1 MEDRSPV
8 GIARAYLA
16 SFGSGDPDAIA
27 ALVSDDFR
35 NEHLSEL
42 GAGSTGRDEY
52 RSRLAEFLGSFVGA
66 RYTVEAIG
74 DLVRPAGVEPTGG
87 REVVARYRFEA
98 EYDGVPIEI
107 AGVMWFEV
115 DSGLITR
122 RTDLWDSLTF
132 LRQTGLGDRPVR
144 G

>member
-1 MEDRSPV
+1 MEDPTAV
-8 GIARAYLA
+8 DVARRYLA
-16 SFGSGDPDAIA
+16 AFASGDPDAIV
-27 ALVSDDFR
+27 ALVSEDFL

-42 GAGSTGRDEY
+42 GTGSTGRAEY
-52 RSRLAEFLGSFVGA
+52 RSRLPGFLESFVGA

-74 DLVRPAGVEPTGG
+74 EIVRSGG
-87 REVVARYRFEA
+87 GSERADVVARYRFEA
-98 EYDGVPIEI
+98 TYEGTPIDI

-115 DSGLITR
+115 RSGLIVR

-132 LRQTGLGDRPVR
+132 LRQTGQSDRQA